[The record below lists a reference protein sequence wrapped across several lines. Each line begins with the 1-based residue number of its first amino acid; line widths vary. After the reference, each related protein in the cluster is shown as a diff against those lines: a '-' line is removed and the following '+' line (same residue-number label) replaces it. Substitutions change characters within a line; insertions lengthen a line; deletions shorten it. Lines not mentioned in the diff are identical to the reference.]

1 VPPFVN
7 IFRLLARQPI
17 AIRSQLAHPSKTIV
31 SICRSG
37 ESILEQKNKS
47 IPDQSLAII
56 GPGRVGTTIAIA
68 AQKAGYTLKAIA
80 GRDKDKTE
88 LAAKAIG
95 DAKVLTLDNQPIEA
109 SIILLTVPDDA
120 IESVCNELSQNK
132 VFTPGQI
139 VAHCSGALSSEVLA
153 KARDICGAKIA
164 SAHPLQTF
172 STAQSSIDFIPG
184 TFWFCEGE
192 ATAVA
197 ALSSMIESIGGIPK
211 IIATD
216 KKVLYHCSSVIACNY
231 LVSLMDIAL
240 TTAEA
245 AGLDPQLAWQALSPL
260 IQKTITNI
268 DQLGTSGALTGPIA
282 RGDVN
287 TIKMHLNAL
296 NKTDPK
302 LAQLYKQL
310 GDWTVKV
317 AEQKGLP
324 KDKAQALKAE
334 LEK

>member
-1 VPPFVN
+1 M
-7 IFRLLARQPI
+7 
-17 AIRSQLAHPSKTIV
+17 
-31 SICRSG
+31 
-37 ESILEQKNKS
+37 EQKDKD
-47 IPDQSLAII
+47 IPAQSLAII
-56 GPGRVGTTIAIA
+56 GPGKVGTTIALA
-68 AQKAGYTLKAIA
+68 AQKAGYTIKAIA
-80 GRDKDKTE
+80 GRDKNKTE
-88 LAAKAIG
+88 LAASALG
-95 DAKVLTLDNQPIEA
+95 DAKALTLDNQPIEA

-120 IESVCNELSQNK
+120 IESVCNGLSQNN
-132 VFTPGQI
+132 VFTQDQI

-153 KARDICGAKIA
+153 TARDICGAKIA

-172 STAQSSIDFIPG
+172 STAQLSIDFMPG
-184 TFWFCEGE
+184 TYWFCEGE

-211 IIATD
+211 TIATE
-216 KKVLYHCSSVIACNY
+216 KKALYHCSSVIACNY

-245 AGLDPQLAWQALSPL
+245 AGLERELAWQALSPL
-260 IQKTITNI
+260 IQKTIANI

-287 TIKMHLNAL
+287 TVKMHLSAL

-302 LAQLYKQL
+302 LARVYKHL
-310 GDWTVKV
+310 GEWTVKV

-324 KDKAQALKAE
+324 KGKAQALRAE
-334 LEK
+334 LEP

>member
-1 VPPFVN
+1 M
-7 IFRLLARQPI
+7 
-17 AIRSQLAHPSKTIV
+17 
-31 SICRSG
+31 
-37 ESILEQKNKS
+37 EQTNKS
-47 IPDQSLAII
+47 IPNLSLTII
-56 GPGRVGTTIAIA
+56 GPGRVGTTVASA
-68 AQKAGYTLKAIA
+68 AQKAGYTIKTIV

-88 LAAKAIG
+88 TAARALGDVKAP
-95 DAKVLTLDNQPIEA
+95 TLDNHPIEA
-109 SIILLTVPDDA
+109 SIILITVPDDS
-120 IESVCNELSQNK
+120 IESVCDALSQNK

-172 STAQSSIDFIPG
+172 STPQSSIDSMPG

-211 IIATD
+211 TIATE

-231 LVSLMDIAL
+231 LVSLIDIAL

-245 AGLDPQLAWQALSPL
+245 AGLDQQLAWQALSPL

-287 TIKMHLNAL
+287 TVKMHLSAL
-296 NKTDPK
+296 NQTDPK
-302 LAQLYKQL
+302 LAGLYKHL

-324 KDKAQALKAE
+324 KDKAKALFAE